1 LGISLPLLPP
11 SLLSCSY
18 RSSNILSVLNPPPTS
33 PFYTI
38 FHATSSKRKGFIKF
52 HIAIDTRT
60 GKILSID
67 VTRENVSDGA
77 KAIPLIES
85 ASKRVDNISKSLM
98 DGAYDRRSIFN
109 YLSKNNIEPVIRVR
123 KNSSSK
129 ARGSIA
135 RKLAVIEQLS
145 DYDRWRKN
153 HGYGDRWRVESSIS
167 SFKRMFGEY
176 VTSTKWKYMVNEMF
190 AKARLYN
197 MFLAIKA

>member
-1 LGISLPLLPP
+1 VDSTGIKV
-11 SLLSCSY
+11 
-18 RSSNILSVLNPPPTS
+18 SNRGEWIKEKWNG
-33 PFYTI
+33 
-38 FHATSSKRKGFIKF
+38 SKRKGFIKF

-197 MFLAIKA
+197 MFLAIKAY